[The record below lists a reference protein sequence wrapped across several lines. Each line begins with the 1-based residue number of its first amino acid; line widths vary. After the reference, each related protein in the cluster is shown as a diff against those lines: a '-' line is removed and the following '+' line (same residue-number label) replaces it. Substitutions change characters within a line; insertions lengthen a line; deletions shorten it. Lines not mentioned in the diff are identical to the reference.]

1 MKDDRSSVV
10 QTENRRLAAI
20 MFTVMVGCN
29 W

>member
-1 MKDDRSSVV
+1 MKDDTSSAV

-20 MFTVMVGCN
+20 MFMDIVGFK